1 MALTQSWVAGEL
13 WLCSWGTLKRA
24 RSGSWQASGRTWT
37 APQRQQDRQQPWC
50 SLSCWPAWKT
60 VTAQNLLWSRLS
72 RPPGGGQGLGPHPLL
87 GRRPFPYWVGP
98 GCRAA
103 DEWPGHSSV
112 VTGAPG
118 FPGKESRARITGPG
132 ELGLGPRASIC
143 SQAPVGVCAATAPDG
158 PGDLLG
164 TRQVLCALEG
174 PLRPSPEDDTG
185 WLSLL

>member
-1 MALTQSWVAGEL
+1 MS
-13 WLCSWGTLKRA
+13 
-24 RSGSWQASGRTWT
+24 SGS
-37 APQRQQDRQQPWC
+37 
-50 SLSCWPAWKT
+50 
-60 VTAQNLLWSRLS
+60 V
-72 RPPGGGQGLGPHPLL
+72 PGGHSRGPGLGAGRPQAARGPHRSASRIASSPGAASAAGQRGRPSLLRISCGQGCPGHRGEAKGWDRTHCWAGGLFPH
-87 GRRPFPYWVGP
+87 WVGP

-118 FPGKESRARITGPG
+118 FPGKESRARITGPR

-174 PLRPSPEDDTG
+174 PLRPGPEDDTG